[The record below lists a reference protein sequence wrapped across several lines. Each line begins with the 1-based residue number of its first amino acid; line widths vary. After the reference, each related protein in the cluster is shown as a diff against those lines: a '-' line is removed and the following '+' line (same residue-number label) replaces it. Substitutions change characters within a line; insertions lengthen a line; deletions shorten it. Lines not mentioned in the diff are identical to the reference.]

1 MLHKQRVDLTDV
13 DSKMSVNVMK

>member
-13 DSKMSVNVMK
+13 DSKMIVNVLK